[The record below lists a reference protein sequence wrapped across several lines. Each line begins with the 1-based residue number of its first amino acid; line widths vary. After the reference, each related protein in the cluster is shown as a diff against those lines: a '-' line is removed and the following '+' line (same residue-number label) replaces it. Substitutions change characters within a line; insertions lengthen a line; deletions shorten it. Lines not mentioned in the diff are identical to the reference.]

1 MNIVERQLV
10 DEALIFDL
18 SGRFEF
24 QATPKFFT
32 ALDRIEAMSCQHLI
46 LNLEEVSFLDSA
58 GLEAIHVAHKKITAV
73 GGTMSIVNPLPQ
85 VQKLMEQANLTSI
98 IPIHTLEE
106 EALLI
111 G

>member
-1 MNIVERQLV
+1 MNIVERQL
-10 DEALIFDL
+10 DDALVFDL

-32 ALDRIEAMSCQHLI
+32 ALDRIEDLSGQHLI
-46 LNLEEVSFLDSA
+46 LNLEQVSFLDSA
-58 GLEAIHVAHKKITAV
+58 GLGAIHVGHQKLTAG

-106 EALLI
+106 EALLA

>member
-1 MNIVERQLV
+1 MNIVERQL
-10 DEALIFDL
+10 DEALILDL

-24 QATPKFFT
+24 QATPQFLA
-32 ALDRIEAMSCQHLI
+32 ALERIEERSCPHLI
-46 LNLEEVSFLDSA
+46 LNLERVSFLDSA
-58 GLEAIHVAHKKITAV
+58 ALGAIHVAHQKLTAV

-85 VQKLMEQANLTSI
+85 VQKLMERANLTSI

-106 EALLI
+106 QALLV

>member
-1 MNIVERQLV
+1 MNIIERQLE
-10 DEALIFDL
+10 DALIFEV

-24 QATPKFFT
+24 QSTPQFFV

-46 LNLEEVSFLDSA
+46 LNLEDVSFLDSA
-58 GLEAIHVAHKKITAV
+58 GLGAIHVAHQKLTAV

-85 VQKLMEQANLTSI
+85 AQQLMERANLTSI
-98 IPIHTLEE
+98 IPIHVLEE
-106 EALLI
+106 EALLA

>member
-1 MNIVERQLV
+1 MNIVERQLE
-10 DEALIFDL
+10 DALILDV

-24 QATPKFFT
+24 QATPQFF
-32 ALDRIEAMSCQHLI
+32 AMLDRLEDLHCGHLI
-46 LNLEEVSFLDSA
+46 LNLEEVSFVDSA
-58 GLEAIHVAHKKITAV
+58 ALGAIHVAHQKLAAM

-85 VQKLMEQANLTSI
+85 VQGLMERANLTSI

-106 EALLI
+106 QALLA